1 MNSDGLIV
9 IGRLSYPSGSAPS
22 NRVHLYCKA
31 LKEAKGF
38 PFVINLHSTF
48 TKPQKFNYL
57 GRCEGVPFYYS
68 QKTPLRE
75 NKLIQRNIN
84 KIKGLINS
92 LIIIRRLK
100 KKHNVK
106 VLFYNT
112 IVLNEV
118 IFFIFLK
125 LMKISIIREC
135 CEAPLF
141 IRQEKKAIKLDNF
154 LLHLKLKLYDEI
166 IVISDH
172 LNKYYSAIFP
182 KNKIFQIPILVDM
195 ERFSNSIKTRTDGKK
210 VITYIGYMGGNKD
223 GLDNLIEAMAI
234 VSKKVS
240 NTQLELLGSASKED
254 MLRLKNKIESLG
266 LNDVVFFLGSKNAE
280 EIPSILSNSDLLV
293 LARPDNN
300 QAKAGFPTKLGEYL
314 ASGKPVVIT
323 KTGEIPKY
331 LIDNKSAYLAAPDDI
346 NNFANK
352 VIFALNDENS
362 KKIGANGYEVAN
374 KNFNYS
380 LYGKEILEIIRNKNQ

>member
-38 PFVINLHSTF
+38 PFVINIHSTF
-48 TKPQKFNYL
+48 TKPQPFNYL

-68 QKTPLRE
+68 QKTPMRE
-75 NKLIQRNIN
+75 NKFIQRNIN
-84 KIKGLINS
+84 KIKGLFNS
-92 LIIIRRLK
+92 FVIIKRLK

-106 VLFYNT
+106 VLFFST
-112 IVLNEV
+112 SVLNEV

-141 IRQEKKAIKLDNF
+141 IIQEKKAVKLYNFLDNQR
-154 LLHLKLKLYDEI
+154 LKLYDEI
-166 IVISDH
+166 IVISDY
-172 LNKYYSAIFP
+172 LNKYYSSIFP

-195 ERFSNSIKTRTDGKK
+195 DRFSNSIKTRADGKK

-240 NTQLELLGSASKED
+240 AAQLELVGSAPKED
-254 MLRLKNKIESLG
+254 MLRLKNKIEALG
-266 LNDVVFFLGSKNAE
+266 LNDVVFFLGSKNTD
-280 EIPSILSNSDLLV
+280 EIPRILANSDLLV

-323 KTGEIPKY
+323 KTGEISKY
-331 LIDNKSAYLAAPDDI
+331 LIDNKSAYLTSPDDI
-346 NNFANK
+346 NNFAEK
-352 VIFALNDENS
+352 VIFALYDE
-362 KKIGANGYEVAN
+362 KAEKIGANGYEIAN

-380 LYGKEILEIIRNKNQ
+380 LYGREILEIIRNEKQ